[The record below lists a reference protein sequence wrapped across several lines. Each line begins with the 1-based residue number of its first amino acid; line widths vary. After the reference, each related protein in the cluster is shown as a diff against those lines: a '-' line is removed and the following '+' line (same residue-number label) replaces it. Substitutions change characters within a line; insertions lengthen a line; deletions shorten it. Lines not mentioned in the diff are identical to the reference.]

1 MRKEY
6 TSCLLSE
13 LFMLFTEIINRRSS
27 ISKYTG
33 WIALAWKKIAEYMVE
48 HPFKKCYTFNVIDDT
63 EYNSVWK
70 KASKTL
76 NLKVPDSKCKEL

>member
-1 MRKEY
+1 M
-6 TSCLLSE
+6 S
-13 LFMLFTEIINRRSS
+13 FTEIINRRSS

-33 WIALAWKKIAEYMVE
+33 WIALAWKKIAGYTVE

-63 EYNSVWK
+63 EYNSVRK
-70 KASKTL
+70 KASKTS

>member
-33 WIALAWKKIAEYMVE
+33 WIALAWKKIAEYME